1 MPLIAKSRNDASSME
16 AFLTFINPNSSALSR
31 PNCIVK
37 GRPTLRSLTIRWLGL
52 LILAS
57 GTIFDHRFS
66 IDFVYVPTHD
76 LHRICVHLLF
86 HFGLRRSLG
95 SKLVRLLHCHSL
107 LPRLRR
113 VPMDIHTY
121 CAYIYWML
129 RSRSAR
135 ADESVRKMAG
145 SDLKVNTIVSMK
157 EIYIYRIE
165 NIDWFYLII
174 VWYFWFECMCVCVCI
189 CAIIAKE
196 FLYYIKL
203 AKELNLFVLIS
214 TFRYPGIFLC
224 VIFMFISLKIDNL
237 TVIKIIYESF
247 GIYNHIINNI

>member
-1 MPLIAKSRNDASSME
+1 ME

-37 GRPTLRSLTIRWLGL
+37 GRPTPRSLTIRWLGL
-52 LILAS
+52 LIPAS
-57 GTIFDHRFS
+57 GTIFDHWFS

-76 LHRICVHLLF
+76 LHRICVYLLF

-95 SKLVRLLHCHSL
+95 SKLVWLLHCHSL

-113 VPMDIHTY
+113 VSMDIHTY

-129 RSRSAR
+129 WSRSAR

-145 SDLKVNTIVSMK
+145 RDLKVNTIVSMK

-174 VWYFWFECMCVCVCI
+174 VWYFWFECMCVYVCI
-189 CAIIAKE
+189 CAITGKK
-196 FLYYIKL
+196 FLY
-203 AKELNLFVLIS
+203 ENCRRNLTSSLIPI
-214 TFRYPGIFLC
+214 FRYPSIFLC
-224 VIFMFISLKIDNL
+224 VILMFITLKIDNL
-237 TVIKIIYESF
+237 TIIKIMYESF
-247 GIYNHIINNI
+247 GI